1 MTQSG
6 FVSLIILSKS
16 AARYFFGGLTPVA
29 ARLGFTKLSAVSRR
43 PWLVS
48 HTATSSLPA
57 AKVLVMAVR
66 YMREREP
73 TPTFT
78 YLRRPAAAWTIP
90 DKPAAAAPAPMS
102 TVRRSNVSSLI
113 SYSPV
118 WIMVPGEES
127 GESRAAHGSAF
138 PTFLTRHPPA
148 QRYIKF
154 DHRRSTSRTALAL
167 SHTPPRCTPSCVV
180 A

>member
-78 YLRRPAAAWTIP
+78 YLRRPAAAFTMP
-90 DKPAAAAPAPMS
+90 DMPTAAAPAPLS
-102 TVRRSNVSSLI
+102 TARRSNVSSLI
-113 SYSPV
+113 FIPPMEEV
-118 WIMVPGEES
+118 VPGKGCRGYELIELELNA
-127 GESRAAHGSAF
+127 GGS
-138 PTFLTRHPPA
+138 
-148 QRYIKF
+148 
-154 DHRRSTSRTALAL
+154 
-167 SHTPPRCTPSCVV
+167 
-180 A
+180 